1 MKVLIVGKDSY
12 IGEHIRNCLTSNGYE
27 VYELNTLTDEWKTF
41 DYSKYDSIVHVAAI
55 VHGDAKNASEDLFKK
70 VNTDLPFAI
79 ASKAKESGVNQFVF
93 LSTMSVFGFDKAL
106 SESESIICKDASL
119 NPTGLYGLSKYEA
132 EKKLKSIEDDSFSV
146 AIVRPPNVYGP
157 GCKGNY
163 ISGFSKLAN
172 MMFVCPNAYTNI
184 HQSMLYIDNLSELIK
199 LIIVNNSNGVFH
211 PQDDYAPNTVE
222 MIELIR
228 TANGR
233 KTRESKFFGKLV
245 KLFGKL
251 SLVKKIYGGIK
262 YADEMSDIFE
272 KKYRIVDFEKGLEIT
287 IRNNL

>member
-1 MKVLIVGKDSY
+1 MRVLIVGKDSY
-12 IGEHIRNCLTSNGYE
+12 IGEHIRDCLISNGHE
-27 VYELNTLTDEWKTF
+27 VYEIDTLTDEWKDF

-55 VHGDAKNASEDLFKK
+55 VHDDAKNASEALFKK
-70 VNTDLPFAI
+70 VNKELPFSI
-79 ASKAKESGVNQFVF
+79 ASKAKESGVKQYVF
-93 LSTMSVFGFDKAL
+93 LSTMAVFGLDKSL
-106 SESESIICKDASL
+106 SEKNSIIDKSIPI
-119 NPTGLYGLSKYEA
+119 NPTNLYGSSKYEA
-132 EKKLKSIEDDSFSV
+132 EKKLKSIEDESFKV

-163 ISGFSKLAN
+163 ISGFKKLAD
-172 MMFVCPNAYTNI
+172 MMFICPVAYTNI

-199 LIIVNNSNGVFH
+199 LVIVNNSNGVFH

-245 KLFGKL
+245 KPFGKL

-262 YADEMSDIFE
+262 YADEMSNIFE
-272 KKYRIVDFEKGLEIT
+272 KKYRIIDFKKGLEIT
-287 IRNNL
+287 IKNNV